1 MSMSLDEFLDA
12 HDWDDLERQHGWKL
26 ERDVSD
32 PELIRLRLS
41 ARDGEQYVLLCECGG
56 YPEIPPSVTFVNEEG
71 WASDVHAWPT
81 GNAAFVGA
89 VKPPQ
94 ASFLCIPLT
103 RECLAYHPDF
113 LRNEAVGGWSPEK
126 HTLMDVFV
134 AVQAL
139 LNGNDYERRASTALR
154 RNIKLPRRVLETTW
168 EGLRARPT
176 DTRWPAAVWLGH
188 RIPKRQV
195 IDDVCFIDR
204 FLIGA
209 ADGSRDRD
217 LRDLF
222 ALVRSRQ
229 LGIVAEIYCRAGVD
243 LMVTPA
249 NVPEPIE
256 YSAGLLAIVVP
267 GGAAE
272 PPNLAAVGVHEY
284 QGQGR
289 WLQLTDAEVS
299 ERFTIEAEDGVFVS
313 R

>member
-1 MSMSLDEFLDA
+1 MSLDAFLDA
-12 HDWDDLERQHGWKL
+12 HDWNDLERRHGWTL
-26 ERDVSD
+26 QRDPTD

-41 ARDGEQYVLLCECGG
+41 ARDGEQYLLLCECGG
-56 YPEIPPSVTFVNEEG
+56 YPEAPPSVTFVNEAG
-71 WASDVHAWPT
+71 WTSDVHAWPT
-81 GNAAFVGA
+81 GNEAFVGS

-113 LRNEAVGGWSPEK
+113 FRNESVGGWDPDK

-139 LNGNDYERRASTALR
+139 LSGSDYEGRAGAALR
-154 RNIKLPRRVLETTW
+154 RNIKLPADVLERTW

-195 IDDVCFIDR
+195 VDDVCFIDR
-204 FLIGA
+204 LLTDPP
-209 ADGSRDRD
+209 DGSRDRA

-222 ALVRSRQ
+222 EIMRSRQ
-229 LGIVAEIYCRAGVD
+229 LSIVAEIHSRSGADVALD
-243 LMVTPA
+243 PA
-249 NVPEPIE
+249 NAPEPIE
-256 YSAGLLAIVVP
+256 YSAGLLAIVVA
-267 GGAAE
+267 GGAAA
-272 PPNLAAVGVHEY
+272 PPDLAAVGVHEY

-289 WLQLTDAEVS
+289 WLRLAGPDVS
-299 ERFTIEAEDGVFVS
+299 ERFTIEADDGVLAD
-313 R
+313 